1 MPKVI
6 AIPPGLEAVGRQLEA
21 RGYEVVDERYEGYV
35 DTILY
40 DSNYSRLSYLT
51 NFDNVIDMDRG
62 AFVVNAG
69 GKNVDEI
76 IYAIER
82 RSYESLF

>member
-6 AIPPGLEAVGRQLEA
+6 AIPSGLEAVGKQLEA
-21 RGYEVVDERYEGYV
+21 RGYEVVDERYQGYV

-40 DSNYSRLSYLT
+40 DSDHSRLSYLA
-51 NFDNVIDMDRG
+51 NFDNVIDMDKG
-62 AFVVNAG
+62 ALVVNAG

-82 RSYESLF
+82 RNYESLF

>member
-6 AIPPGLEAVGRQLEA
+6 AIPPGLEAVGKQLEA
-21 RGYEVVDERYEGYV
+21 RGYEVVDERYQGYV

-40 DSNYSRLSYLT
+40 DSNYSKLGYLT
-51 NFDNVIDMDRG
+51 NFDNVIDMDQG
-62 AFVVNAG
+62 ALVVNAR

-76 IYAIER
+76 IDAIER
-82 RSYESLF
+82 GSYESLF